1 MSAADEKNIT
11 DYLAFA
17 HNLAD
22 LAAAEI
28 LPHFRNLSSVEDKS
42 DSAKFD
48 PVTIADKN
56 AEQVIRDEI
65 ATHWPDHDV
74 RGEEF
79 GATSLG
85 SEYCWLID
93 PIDGTRPFIMGMP
106 VWGTLIS
113 LLKNGAPILG
123 LMNQPFTDERYWS
136 GESAA
141 FYRGA
146 EGERE
151 ITTRACPRLGDAIMS
166 SSSPDLFAARADKER
181 FDALSKKL
189 RMRWFGGD
197 CYAYCLLAAGHID
210 LVVESGLKAHD
221 IAPLIP
227 IIERAGGCVTVWTG
241 GSSAEGGNVVA
252 SGDPALHDEELTILS
267 AQS

>member
-1 MSAADEKNIT
+1 MSPADQKNLT

-17 HNLAD
+17 HHLAD
-22 LAAAEI
+22 LSAAEI

-42 DSAKFD
+42 DSAEFD

-65 ATHWPDHDV
+65 AARWPDHDV

-93 PIDGTRPFIMGMP
+93 PIDGTRSFIMGLP
-106 VWGTLIS
+106 VWGTLIG
-113 LLKNGAPILG
+113 LVKNGAPILG
-123 LMNQPFTDERYWS
+123 LMNQPFTLERFWS
-136 GESAA
+136 GESGA

-146 EGERE
+146 DGERE
-151 ITTRACPRLGDAIMS
+151 IKTRSCPRLGDAILS
-166 SSSPDLFAARADKER
+166 SCSPDLFTTREQKQR
-181 FDALSKKL
+181 FDALSGQV
-189 RMRWFGGD
+189 RMRRFGGD

-221 IAPLIP
+221 IAALIP
-227 IIERAGGCVTVWTG
+227 IIERAGGCVTSWTG
-241 GSSAEGGNVVA
+241 GSAAQGGDVAA
-252 SGDPALHDEELTILS
+252 SGDPARHDQVLTFLS
-267 AQS
+267 G